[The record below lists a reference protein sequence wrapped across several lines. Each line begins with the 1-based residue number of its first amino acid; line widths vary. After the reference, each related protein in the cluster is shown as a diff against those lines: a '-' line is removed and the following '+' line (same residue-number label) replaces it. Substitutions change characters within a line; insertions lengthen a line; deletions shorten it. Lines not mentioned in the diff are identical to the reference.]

1 MEFANN
7 LKGNETEVRGLELE
21 VTKEV
26 IYRVMAFPTVS
37 KRWFNR
43 KIDDRSL
50 KEDFL
55 QGEERLVKKG
65 KQIDIL
71 SLPQQWADVLIYL
84 IKYITHEGRE
94 TIAFNCHLPFLNHL

>member
-1 MEFANN
+1 MEKYTKACQIFKDVGWFEFFQRLEGLDGAISMEFAKN
-7 LKGNETEVRGLELE
+7 LKRNQLEVRGLRLE

-26 IYRVMAFPTVS
+26 ISYVTTFPTEG

-43 KIDDRSL
+43 KINDPSL

-65 KQIDIL
+65 RGIHRL
-71 SLPQQWADVLIYL
+71 SLP
-84 IKYITHEGRE
+84 
-94 TIAFNCHLPFLNHL
+94 